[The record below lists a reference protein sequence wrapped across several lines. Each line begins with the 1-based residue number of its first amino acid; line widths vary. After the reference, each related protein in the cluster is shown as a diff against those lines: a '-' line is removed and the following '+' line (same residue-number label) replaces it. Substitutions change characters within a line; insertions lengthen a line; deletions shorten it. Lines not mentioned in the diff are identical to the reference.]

1 MAHRLIRF
9 VTSWIAPFIYAILL
23 LSPFS
28 FRIFDIG
35 GNYSLEGA
43 LVVVALLGFLTRD
56 AIFNAAAKGLRQVK
70 NPAVASTI
78 AIITA
83 LFLIGALVKGNAA
96 YAYGD
101 YRSNLFV
108 VFGFGI
114 ASQFKARDPLPLIRL
129 GIATG
134 LISLAA
140 WYMQINGDAASTKF
154 SSPYLCLTAAVLL
167 ACETRRALLAVFS
180 AIILVVLAGV
190 SFFRQYW
197 IVAILTTLL
206 LLTFSLRSFKGKA
219 RLRMLAALAIGTLVA
234 VAVIVHEY
242 SKIQAFFL
250 DDQSRYIQS
259 VGKASALMDTLNGGG
274 KTVQEGDNL
283 RLAYFQFLGTQ
294 PWKVVLPHGLDY
306 RSTYDH
312 IDPFF
317 TRHGYQATT
326 IDSLFFYLAYHYG
339 LIITVPLLS
348 WLYWSLWANRRR
360 FGALPALSL
369 MLVLTVGLLF
379 DGGQAVIPI
388 KSFWLGAFV
397 ALFARPVSIRWR

>member
-1 MAHRLIRF
+1 VA
-9 VTSWIAPFIYAILL
+9 SWIPPFIYAVLL

-28 FRIFDIG
+28 FRLFDIG
-35 GNYSLEGA
+35 GNYFLEGA
-43 LVVVALLGFLTRD
+43 LVSVALFGFVARD
-56 AIFNAAAKGLRQVK
+56 AIFNAAVKALRHVK
-70 NPAVASTI
+70 YRAVVSTI
-78 AIITA
+78 AIVTV
-83 LFLIGALVKGNAA
+83 LFFIGALAKGNVA

-101 YRSNLFV
+101 YRSNLLLIL
-108 VFGFGI
+108 GFGI
-114 ASQFKARDPLPLIRL
+114 AVQFRGGDPLPLIRL

-134 LISLAA
+134 IISLAA

-167 ACETRRALLAVFS
+167 ACETRRALLAVVS
-180 AIILVVLAGV
+180 VVILTILAGV

-197 IVAILTTLL
+197 IVAILTLLL

-219 RLRMLAALAIGTLVA
+219 RLRMLVVLAIGTLAAGTV
-234 VAVIVHEY
+234 VIQEY
-242 SKIQAFFL
+242 SKIQKFFL

-259 VGKASALMDTLNGGG
+259 VGKANALMDTLNGGG
-274 KTVQEGDNL
+274 RTVQEGDDV

-294 PWKVVLPHGLDY
+294 PWKLVLPHGLDY

-312 IDPFF
+312 VDPFF

-339 LIITVPLLS
+339 LIFSVPLLW
-348 WLYWSLWANRRR
+348 WLYWSIWANRRR
-360 FGALPALSL
+360 FGILPTLSL
-369 MLVLTVGLLF
+369 MLVMTVVLLF

-397 ALFARPVSIRWR
+397 ALFSRPISIRWR